1 MKAIAC
7 GLKGDG
13 GRIVAGKD
21 QLRRGKPNGGTATG
35 LFFKE
40 WSGGCHGLVVLDE
53 YERGR
58 EYSEKASAHCLAG
71 KIDEMRHRL
80 RHDGPLVAAVE
91 LEITV
96 GDPSVVQGLMESGV
110 HPGIEG

>member
-7 GLKGDG
+7 GLEGDSVS
-13 GRIVAGKD
+13 IVAGKD
-21 QLRRGKPNGGTATG
+21 HLWRGKTHRGTATG

-40 WSGGCHGLVVLDE
+40 WSGGFHGLIILN
-53 YERGR
+53 
-58 EYSEKASAHCLAG
+58 EYSGKASAHRLARES
-71 KIDEMRHRL
+71 DEVRHRL

-96 GDPSVVQGLMESGV
+96 GDPSVVQGLMEGGV

>member
-13 GRIVAGKD
+13 GSILAGKD
-21 QLRRGKPNGGTATG
+21 HLRRGKTHSGTATG

-40 WSGGCHGLVVLDE
+40 WSGGFHGLVVL
-53 YERGR
+53 G
-58 EYSEKASAHCLAG
+58 EYSGKTSSHRLAG

-91 LEITV
+91 LEIPV
-96 GDPSVVQGLMESGV
+96 SDPGVVQGLMEGGV
-110 HPGIEG
+110 HSGIEG

>member
-1 MKAIAC
+1 MKTIAC

-13 GRIVAGKD
+13 GSIVAGKD
-21 QLRRGKPNGGTATG
+21 HLWRGKTHRGTATG

-40 WSGGCHGLVVLDE
+40 WSGGFHGLIVLN
-53 YERGR
+53 
-58 EYSEKASAHCLAG
+58 EYSGKASSHRLAG
-71 KIDEMRHRL
+71 EIDEMRHRL

-91 LEITV
+91 LEIPV
-96 GDPSVVQGLMESGV
+96 GDPSVVQGLMEGGV